1 MRISFVLFRK
11 DAIVSSDSFG
21 PHRDLGFGT
30 WDKVPADFSQN
41 IGGGWWYDNSS
52 AECAVRSNLNGIYPR
67 CGKETLAAIH
77 WGHLDSTCAGRSA
90 STSTGM
96 KMRPI

>member
-1 MRISFVLFRK
+1 MRISFVLYRK
-11 DAIVSSDSFG
+11 DAIVSSDSLS

-52 AECAVRSNLNGIYPR
+52 AECAVRSNLISKHFVHLSPR
-67 CGKETLAAIH
+67 SGSFSKPLIR
-77 WGHLDSTCAGRSA
+77 LNQLSVS
-90 STSTGM
+90 
-96 KMRPI
+96 

>member
-11 DAIVSSDSFG
+11 DAIVSSDSLG

-30 WDKVPADFSQN
+30 WDKVPADFSQD

-52 AECAVRSNLNGIYPR
+52 AECAVRSNLNGV
-67 CGKETLAAIH
+67 GNETKESAMFRNFTFYFIK
-77 WGHLDSTCAGRSA
+77 ST
-90 STSTGM
+90 
-96 KMRPI
+96 

>member
-1 MRISFVLFRK
+1 MRISFVLYRK
-11 DAIVSSDSFG
+11 DAIVSSDSLS

-41 IGGGWWYDNSS
+41 IEGGWWYDNSS
-52 AECAVRSNLNGIYPR
+52 AECAVRSNLNGIYPH

-77 WGHLDSTCAGRSA
+77 WGNLDSTCAERIA

-96 KMRPI
+96 KIRPI